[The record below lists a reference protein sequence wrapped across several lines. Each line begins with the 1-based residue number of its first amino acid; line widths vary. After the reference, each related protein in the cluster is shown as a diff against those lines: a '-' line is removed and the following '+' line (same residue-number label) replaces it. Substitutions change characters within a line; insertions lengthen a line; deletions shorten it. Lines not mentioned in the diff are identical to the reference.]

1 MSRVKGE
8 HLLVNLGAAQL
19 RRRLQGHGFGI
30 RKIESAG
37 RGQAIVIHTATGEHL
52 RQLRSL
58 LADVLPPEPSAD
70 SENPNASDP
79 TTE

>member
-19 RRRLQGHGFGI
+19 RRRLHGHGFGI
-30 RKIESAG
+30 RKIESPG

-58 LADVLPPEPSAD
+58 LADVLPAAPSAD